1 MPYRGRAAAVPPGH
15 RMQGSTIVVGLL
27 TLGITIASALL
38 ALYVVVLI
46 ARNRTVDNPA
56 VWASIVIEVASL
68 VLLVRGLIGVFS
80 GAVDEPITLALY
92 LLLVPCVLPG
102 ALLWSA
108 GEKSRSATA
117 VVLAALAV
125 LMVLMLRVDALW
137 VSL

>member
-1 MPYRGRAAAVPPGH
+1 M
-15 RMQGSTIVVGLL
+15 VGLL
-27 TLGITIASALL
+27 TLGITVASALL
-38 ALYVVVLI
+38 GLYVVVLLI
-46 ARNRTVDNPA
+46 RDRPVDNPA

-68 VLLVRGLIGVFS
+68 VLLVRGLVGVFS

-117 VVLAALAV
+117 VVLAALLV
-125 LMVLMLRVDALW
+125 MMVLMLRVDALW
-137 VSL
+137 VSR

>member
-1 MPYRGRAAAVPPGH
+1 
-15 RMQGSTIVVGLL
+15 MQGSTIVVGLL
-27 TLGITIASALL
+27 TLGITGASVLL
-38 ALYVVVLI
+38 ALWVVVLLV
-46 ARNRTVDNPA
+46 RNRPVDNP
-56 VWASIVIEVASL
+56 VMWASIVIEAATL
-68 VLLVRGLIGVFS
+68 VLLVRGLVGVFS

-117 VVLAALAV
+117 VVLAALVV

>member
-1 MPYRGRAAAVPPGH
+1 M
-15 RMQGSTIVVGLL
+15 VGLL
-27 TLGITIASALL
+27 TLGITAVSALL
-38 ALYVVVLI
+38 AVYVLVLI
-46 ARNRTVDNPA
+46 VRNRPVDNPS
-56 VWASIVIEVASL
+56 VWGAIVIEVAAL
-68 VLLVRGLIGVFS
+68 VLLVRGLVGVFS
-80 GAVDEPITLALY
+80 GAVDEPVTLALY

-117 VVLAALAV
+117 VVLAALLV

>member
-1 MPYRGRAAAVPPGH
+1 M
-15 RMQGSTIVVGLL
+15 VGLL
-27 TLGITIASALL
+27 TLGITAASALL

-46 ARNRTVDNPA
+46 MRNRTVDNPT

-68 VLLVRGLIGVFS
+68 VLLVRGLIGVFA
-80 GAVDEPITLALY
+80 GEVDEPITLALY

-117 VVLAALAV
+117 VVVAALAV

>member
-1 MPYRGRAAAVPPGH
+1 M
-15 RMQGSTIVVGLL
+15 VGLL
-27 TLGITIASALL
+27 TLGITGASALL
-38 ALYVVVLI
+38 ALWVVVLLL
-46 ARNRTVDNPA
+46 RNRPVDNP
-56 VWASIVIEVASL
+56 VMWASIVIEVATL
-68 VLLVRGLIGVFS
+68 VLLVRGLVGVFS

-117 VVLAALAV
+117 VVLAALVV

>member
-1 MPYRGRAAAVPPGH
+1 M
-15 RMQGSTIVVGLL
+15 VGLL
-27 TLGITIASALL
+27 TLGITGASVLL
-38 ALYVVVLI
+38 ALWVVVLLV
-46 ARNRTVDNPA
+46 RNRPVDNP
-56 VWASIVIEVASL
+56 VMWASIVIEAATL
-68 VLLVRGLIGVFS
+68 VLLVRGLVGVFS

-117 VVLAALAV
+117 VVLAALVV